1 MPFSKVGASSPYD
14 LYSISS
20 HEARARGRPS
30 LLAASAASLAAQ
42 TQAKRPITAQDL
54 WAFQRVG
61 APVLSPDG
69 KTAVFAVTEWSIAKS
84 KSTSS
89 LWLID
94 VAGGEPRRLTQA
106 PGGSDGAP
114 VWSPDGRRI
123 AFVSK
128 RGDDDAAALY
138 VIALGG
144 GEARRVAGAPYG
156 FRAPEVALE
165 HSDRR
170 AHAGHHRARGQARE
184 ERPRSDAEGD
194 EAAQGL
200 ADDGARHR

>member
-1 MPFSKVGASSPYD
+1 M
-14 LYSISS
+14 
-20 HEARARGRPS
+20 RR
-30 LLAASAASLAAQ
+30 LLAGLLLALSVAALPAQ
-42 TQAKRPITAQDL
+42 TRRPITAQDL

-89 LWLID
+89 LWLVD

-114 VWSPDGRRI
+114 AWSPDGKRI

-128 RGDDDAAALY
+128 RADDDAAALY
-138 VIALGG
+138 VIAFGG
-144 GEARRVAGAPYG
+144 GEARRVASVPYDMY
-156 FRAPEVALE
+156 FDLQ
-165 HSDRR
+165 S
-170 AHAGHHRARGQARE
+170 
-184 ERPRSDAEGD
+184 
-194 EAAQGL
+194 
-200 ADDGARHR
+200 